1 MAVDRRASPKGLGS
15 RLIAVSAASFMA
27 LFVVLP
33 LTLIFQQAFADGVSR
48 YLAAIAD
55 PETLDAIWLTLL
67 IAAIAV
73 PLNTL
78 FGVAAAWCIA
88 KFSFPGKNI
97 LVTILDLPLSV
108 SPVIAGM
115 VFVLLFGAQGWFGPA
130 LAAHNLKIIF
140 AFPGLV
146 LATLFVTLPYVAR
159 QLIPLML
166 QIGRDEEEAAIV
178 LGAGGL
184 RTFLRV
190 TLPNIKWG
198 LIYGVLLCNARA
210 MGEFGA
216 VAVVSGHITGV
227 TVTMPLQVEIFYND
241 YHTVAAFAVASL
253 LSLLGLLTLLL
264 RRWLEVEGRGAVG
277 AGMKGLPT

>member
-1 MAVDRRASPKGLGS
+1 MAGDRRAKPMEWGSGL
-15 RLIAVSAASFMA
+15 LTAAAVGFMA
-27 LFVVLP
+27 LLVVLP
-33 LTLIFQQAFADGVSR
+33 LVLVFGQAFAKGASG
-48 YLAAIAD
+48 YLAALAD
-55 PETLDAIWLTLL
+55 RDTLAAIRLTLL

-73 PLNTL
+73 PLNTA
-78 FGVAAAWCIA
+78 FGIAAAWGIA
-88 KFSFPGKNI
+88 KFSFPGKNL
-97 LVTILDLPLSV
+97 LVTIMDLPLSV

-115 VFVLLFGAQGWFGPA
+115 VFVLLFGAQGWFGAA
-130 LAAHNLKIIF
+130 LAAHGIKVMF

-159 QLIPLML
+159 QIIPLMQ

-178 LGAGGL
+178 LGAGGV

-198 LIYGVLLCNARA
+198 LIYGMLLCNARA

-216 VAVVSGHITGV
+216 VSVVSGHITGA

-253 LSLLGLLTLLL
+253 LSLLALLTLLL
-264 RRWLEVEGRGAVG
+264 RRWFESEGRAAVH
-277 AGMKGLPT
+277 ATLEGMST